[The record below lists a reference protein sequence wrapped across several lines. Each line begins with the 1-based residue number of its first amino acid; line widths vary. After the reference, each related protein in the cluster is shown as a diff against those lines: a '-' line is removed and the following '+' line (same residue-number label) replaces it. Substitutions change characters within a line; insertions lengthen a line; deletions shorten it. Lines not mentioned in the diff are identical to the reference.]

1 LIDLLTEDFLK
12 ECFRQLKRDK
22 AVGVDG
28 VTVREYEAN
37 LTENLKLLI
46 ARVKAWKYRPKP
58 VRRVYIPKADGKK
71 RPLGIPSVEDKILQM
86 GIKRILEAIWE
97 VDFVDVSFG
106 FRPQRSCHQ
115 ALDVLDKV
123 IMTKPV
129 NYVVDMDIKEF
140 FDTVNH
146 NWLMRC
152 LKQRILDPH
161 FLRLIGRFLNTG
173 VIEEGKFI
181 PSEKGTP
188 QGAILSPV
196 MSNIYLHYILDL
208 WFERKVKSQL
218 KGFTQLTR
226 YADDFVVCF

>member
-1 LIDLLTEDFLK
+1 M
-12 ECFRQLKRDK
+12 
-22 AVGVDG
+22 
-28 VTVREYEAN
+28 
-37 LTENLKLLI
+37 
-46 ARVKAWKYRPKP
+46 KAWKYKPKP
-58 VRRVYIPKADGKK
+58 VRRVYIPKAGGKK
-71 RPLGIPSVEDKILQM
+71 RPLGIPSVEDKIIQM

-106 FRPQRSCHQ
+106 FRPKRSCHQ
-115 ALDVLDKV
+115 ALNVLDKV

-129 NYVVDMDIKEF
+129 NYIVDMDIEKF
-140 FDTVNH
+140 FDTVDH
-146 NWLMRC
+146 KWLMRC

-196 MSNIYLHYILDL
+196 LSNIYLHYILDL

-218 KGFTQLTR
+218 KGFAQLIR
-226 YADDFVVCF
+226 YAVMRNYRNI